1 MKSEK
6 KRSEAIPGF
15 HAVQQSRKA
24 KEAVGAQIAHLDAEQ
39 TLEWFKKRSVIP
51 KSKVSQGYASIAGLH
66 SR

>member
-6 KRSEAIPGF
+6 KSSEAIPGF

-24 KEAVGAQIAHLDAEQ
+24 KEAVGAQIAHLNAEQ

-51 KSKVSQGYASIAGLH
+51 KSKVSQGYSSVGLYLP
-66 SR
+66 